1 MPKILV
7 VIGATGVQGGSVVRA
22 LLQQNTYKIRAI
34 TRNPASEKAR
44 ALSTLGVEL
53 VTADLNNKQSFLAAF
68 IGATAIF
75 AVTNFYDT
83 FGADDATTCM
93 DKEYIQGTNMAR
105 AASQT
110 PTLEHYIWS
119 TLPDPAL
126 ISCEQK
132 WLVPHFTGK
141 GRVDEFIKKDPS
153 LLSKT
158 TFLWVVYYGS
168 NFQYPI
174 FTPSLLVSSLS
185 FEGLHYHYLYL
196 HALRS
201 TVRTDCFLPNWQ
213 KTTSKYIHFMPCAP
227 DTPISSVGVP
237 ERNVGVL
244 ARVILAQPQLTLGG
258 KYVYGK
264 VDVLTTGD
272 FLKLWEDVTGKN
284 AAYVQV
290 TPEAYRTLWGPL
302 WGDEVAVMLRWWEHE
317 KINGYTVADGSVV
330 LEPAD
335 LGLKREDLGDTR
347 EAMAAIDWA
356 VVLGE

>member
-174 FTPSLLVSSLS
+174 FTPSLL
-185 FEGLHYHYLYL
+185 
-196 HALRS
+196 
-201 TVRTDCFLPNWQ
+201 